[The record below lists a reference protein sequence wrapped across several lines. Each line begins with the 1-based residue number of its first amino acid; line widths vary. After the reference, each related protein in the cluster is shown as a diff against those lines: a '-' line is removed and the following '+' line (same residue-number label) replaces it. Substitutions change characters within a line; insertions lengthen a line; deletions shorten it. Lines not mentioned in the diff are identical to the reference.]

1 MNDSVRRFIT
11 WRAETLADAAFSRAP
26 LPLSASPNWRIDATG
41 IQRADQRFFAIVGV
55 RHTKANSVETAPMLY
70 QREFG
75 LSACAIRHTPDGP
88 EWLMQC
94 KVEPGNTHGGQLAPT
109 VDATQSNL
117 ERAHVGSEPPLVH
130 LITGAPT
137 ILAKGLWSDAGTHFL
152 GARTEYRSVLI
163 EDVLP
168 VPTTRAFR
176 WLHHSDMRTLLAEEY
191 AMSSAARSVVATGP
205 WDLLA
210 SSPEGPFSGPLRT
223 SYHASDR
230 GVANA
235 LGILKDLHKART
247 FPEIIPLADVAN
259 LVVVPDSVTP
269 IAHPTFD
276 VHHLVVEASTR
287 EVQRWDQPLIAPH
300 GVRRTALLLAPD
312 PAGVLRAR
320 LFPDV
325 SPGLIHSTEW
335 TATVADAPGAPQLPL
350 PAHEVL
356 ATAWFSESGSRCDNV
371 QHQIIVALTET
382 PPPPAASETPY
393 VDLTLGALERLVHTP
408 GAVSSEL
415 RSAVA
420 LLLHLA

>member
-1 MNDSVRRFIT
+1 MNDSVRRFTT
-11 WRAETLADAAFSRAP
+11 WRADALADAAFARAP
-26 LPLSASPNWRIDATG
+26 LPLAASPSWHIDATG
-41 IQRADQRFFAIVGV
+41 IHRSDQRFFSIVGV
-55 RHTKANSVETAPMLY
+55 RYAADHGLVSAPMLY

-75 LSACAIRHTPDGP
+75 LSACAIRRTPDGP

-117 ERAHVGSEPPLVH
+117 ERAHTGSEPPLVH

-137 ILAKGLWSDAGTHFL
+137 ILAKGLWSDASAHFL

-163 EDVLP
+163 ENELP
-168 VPTTRAFR
+168 VPPSSAFR
-176 WLHHSDMRTLLAEEY
+176 WLHHSEMRTLLAEEY

-223 SYHASDR
+223 SYHAPDR
-230 GVANA
+230 GIANA
-235 LGILKDLHKART
+235 LGILKELHKART
-247 FPEIIPLADVAN
+247 FPEIIPLADVAG
-259 LVVVPDSVTP
+259 VEIAPDSATP
-269 IAHPTFD
+269 LSHPGFD

-287 EVQRWDQPLIAPH
+287 EVRRWDQPLIAPH

-335 TATVADAPGAPQLPL
+335 TATVADAPGAPQPPL
-350 PAHEVL
+350 PAHDVL
-356 ATAWFSESGSRCDNV
+356 ATAWFSESGARCDNV
-371 QHQIIVALTET
+371 QHQIIVGVSAAPLA
-382 PPPPAASETPY
+382 PAVPNTPY

-420 LLLHLA
+420 LLLHFA